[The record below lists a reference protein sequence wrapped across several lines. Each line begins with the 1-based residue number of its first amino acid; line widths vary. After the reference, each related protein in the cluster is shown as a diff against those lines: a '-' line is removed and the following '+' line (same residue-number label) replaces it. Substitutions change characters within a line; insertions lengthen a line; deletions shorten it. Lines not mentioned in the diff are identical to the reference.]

1 MGEEES
7 ELLKVLKGF
16 KERISQKYNIKEMIL
31 FSSQVSVEAD
41 ENSDIDLIVVGEE
54 FEEKRKE
61 ISIVR
66 PAIKEGITI

>member
-31 FSSQVSVEAD
+31 FSSQVS
-41 ENSDIDLIVVGEE
+41 
-54 FEEKRKE
+54 
-61 ISIVR
+61 IVR
-66 PAIKEGITI
+66 QAIKEGIII